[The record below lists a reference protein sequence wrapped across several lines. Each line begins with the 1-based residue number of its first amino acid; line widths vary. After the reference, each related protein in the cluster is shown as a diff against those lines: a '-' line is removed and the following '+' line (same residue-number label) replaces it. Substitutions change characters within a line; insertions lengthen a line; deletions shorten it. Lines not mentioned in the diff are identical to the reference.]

1 MCQFNFEG
9 TVTKDINTVKCFVN
23 IYIPDI
29 KEVYNDFHSKFGKLK

>member
-23 IYIPDI
+23 ISIPDI
-29 KEVYNDFHSKFGKLK
+29 LDNDMVVQRKFK